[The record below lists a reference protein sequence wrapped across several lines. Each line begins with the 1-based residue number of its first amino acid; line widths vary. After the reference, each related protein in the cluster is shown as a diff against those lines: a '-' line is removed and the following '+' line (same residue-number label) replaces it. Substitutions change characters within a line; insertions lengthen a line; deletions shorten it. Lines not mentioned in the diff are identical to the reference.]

1 MAICVGISLDAHSR
15 YVHSGIK
22 KKVLAPPIPTAT
34 PVPTVT
40 PVNGT
45 VDYLIPSNYRNL
57 QVKMQNGQWAN
68 NIYLPAPASDI
79 QNGDKITISTE
90 AAWDTQ
96 VVQTTQQNKQITD
109 IPLKSVSLHRYGK
122 SITYQYSSN
131 LGLWEITNI
140 PIVSPPNIGQDWT
153 IPLDNR
159 PILKVDVADFRWER
173 KLILPDTNVPDDAV
187 IIVTTTASTDSS
199 VQNTIGEETIPLKRN
214 HPRYSKHVYSFLPAY
229 YLAKDIPESAV
240 TWDNQLVWNLQRRQW
255 HSGLVGGLSQMEK
268 RGGNYASYDIPSGY
282 SNVVLRVGSNEG
294 NTMVYLPTPSY
305 GLQDGDR
312 ITIMTTETGNNYIQV
327 LVHSNIT
334 DKIIA
339 DSTRNSIDLRSIGG
353 QLTYQYSSNRNLWEL
368 DVPTYTP
375 PNDGKDWT
383 IPFCQYSFCKS
394 LVKVEVGNGLWAPN
408 IILPTAVEQKGLKKG
423 ATAVINM
430 TAAWSSNILN
440 KFDDSKTPLNS
451 GLGTKSKF
459 QATLKD
465 DGFQRGKNNWNVV
478 NFD

>member
-1 MAICVGISLDAHSR
+1 
-15 YVHSGIK
+15 
-22 KKVLAPPIPTAT
+22 
-34 PVPTVT
+34 
-40 PVNGT
+40 
-45 VDYLIPSNYRNL
+45 
-57 QVKMQNGQWAN
+57 
-68 NIYLPAPASDI
+68 
-79 QNGDKITISTE
+79 
-90 AAWDTQ
+90 
-96 VVQTTQQNKQITD
+96 
-109 IPLKSVSLHRYGK
+109 
-122 SITYQYSSN
+122 
-131 LGLWEITNI
+131 
-140 PIVSPPNIGQDWT
+140 
-153 IPLDNR
+153 
-159 PILKVDVADFRWER
+159 
-173 KLILPDTNVPDDAV
+173 
-187 IIVTTTASTDSS
+187 
-199 VQNTIGEETIPLKRN
+199 
-214 HPRYSKHVYSFLPAY
+214 
-229 YLAKDIPESAV
+229 
-240 TWDNQLVWNLQRRQW
+240 
-255 HSGLVGGLSQMEK
+255 MEK
-268 RGGNYASYDIPSGY
+268 RRGFDDNSNQYYEIPSGY

-294 NTMVYLPTPSY
+294 NIVVYLPTPSY

-327 LVHSNIT
+327 PVHSSSFTNRMIFPLY
-334 DKIIA
+334 IRIA
-339 DSTRNSIDLRSIGG
+339 DSTRDSIDLRSIGG
-353 QLTYQYSSNRNLWEL
+353 KLTYQYSSNRNLWEL

-383 IPFCQYSFCKS
+383 IPFCQNSFCKS